1 MGLKTWYE
9 ANIMPRLITCA
20 CSQGQVMKRRAAVV
34 PLARGDVFELGCGGG
49 INHAFYDPSA
59 ITSYAGID
67 PHAGLLDGARAAARD
82 KGWAADLRQG
92 RGEAIPF
99 ADASFDCVVCTF
111 TLCSVDDPSQVMAEL
126 SRILRPGGQ
135 TLFLEHG
142 RAPDASVR
150 GWQERIEPVW
160 KRLAGGCH
168 LTRPVASALQGAGF
182 TPSAPNT
189 AAALWALTLAYAG
202 LPCAPFSCHS
212 TSSCRMIGL
221 TTISKNDFR
230 DERHR

>member
-1 MGLKTWYE
+1 MGLKDWYE
-9 ANIMPRLITCA
+9 SKVMPRLITCA

-49 INHAFYDPSA
+49 INHAFYDPAA

-67 PHAGLLDGARAAARD
+67 PHEGLLDGARAAARE

-92 RGEAIPF
+92 WGEAIPF

-111 TLCSVDDPSQVMAEL
+111 TLCSVDDPAQVMTEL

-150 GWQERIEPVW
+150 GWQHRVEPVW

-182 TPSAPNT
+182 AVETLGQGYTPKAPRF
-189 AAALWALTLAYAG
+189 AG
-202 LPCAPFSCHS
+202 WMEWGIARKPL
-212 TSSCRMIGL
+212 
-221 TTISKNDFR
+221 
-230 DERHR
+230 